1 MAAEASSDQIYR
13 LVSTALDATF
23 YRAINEDVARAG
35 LDPVLHYVHEGWREG
50 RDPAPWF
57 STRAYLERNPDVE
70 GLDPFHHYL
79 ARGWRE
85 GREIE
90 PSQFCGQHLWRSADA
105 GQSVEWGE
113 AEPLP
118 SFAERPR
125 APTFGKPRC

>member
-23 YRAINEDVARAG
+23 YRAINDDVARAR
-35 LDPVLHYVHEGWREG
+35 LDPVLHYIHEGWREG

-70 GLDPFHHYL
+70 GLNPFHHYL

-85 GREIE
+85 GREAE
-90 PSQFCGQHLWRSADA
+90 PSQFGGQHLWRSADA
-105 GQSVEWGE
+105 GRSVDWGGE
-113 AEPLP
+113 TEPRP
-118 SFAERPR
+118 SFA
-125 APTFGKPRC
+125 ASTVHTYATSS